1 MNPSPTRPH
10 VRLVA
15 ATAIAAVASL
25 GLASAAAGDD
35 TPDGLGLTAEVTDH
49 GPVATEVSTSVSETG
64 TLPDGTPVLYIGG
77 SGEPASFTV
86 VNAETGELIFAADV
100 PPKSIGSPIQPLPDG
115 SAFFGLRDGSG
126 TIIYHWDA
134 ETHEITEALE
144 NPADGRLVRE
154 LQLGDDGL
162 LYGSTYPNT
171 RVFSY
176 DPESGEERDY
186 GNILDA
192 GDSDTYAEG
201 FAVHDGTAY
210 VGTGMQNGHF
220 VTVDLDS
227 GETTEIELPAE
238 YDQISR
244 FYRFQQV
251 GDLIAMAFSPGLSA
265 GTNTMFWDT
274 AAGEFA
280 CEGAIDSFVSL
291 NNPYSD
297 ATEDGRFYYKANDEL
312 WEFDSTDC
320 SVSPTGWIDTDL
332 EDTGTHRTLS
342 LVSTGAGSEH
352 LLLGLN
358 RDGSFW
364 NFDPATSEHEFFESQ
379 VTGSPLTAHSLHVG
393 PDEQV
398 YLGIYLS
405 PQVLGRFDP
414 ATETIEQIS
423 GPSQADSW
431 LTVDDQLL
439 IGSYGNAVIHQGDPF
454 AEWEW
459 DTNPA
464 QQFRLIGEQQ
474 DRVIQMATDG
484 DTVAIATVAD
494 YGVQGGGLTITDMT
508 DSGTTYRD
516 LVEAQSTASVAY
528 GNDGLIYAGTSIRGG
543 LSSDNSPLDAHLVT
557 FDPEQG
563 TVTNAVVPVEG
574 NDVVSGLVPI
584 GDSIF
589 GVTNSAHLFE
599 FDTTTGEVVEIY
611 DLGTDTSASPWG
623 LGSGLHLSPAD
634 GLLYGNS
641 GGDVFAFDPETGEH
655 QILASD
661 THYKRMDISPD
672 GTIYALDDTHLYEI
686 TVDGAGAECTQTID
700 GRYAGAL
707 TISEGVTC
715 IESGSVHG
723 PITVQ
728 AGASLLADGAELR
741 GPLHSTGAAAV
752 ELVGSSI
759 YGPVTITGT
768 TGSTILSD
776 NEIRGP
782 LSCSGNDPAPL
793 DLGSPNTVRGPQS
806 GQCSDL

>member
-1 MNPSPTRPH
+1 MNHSPTRPH

-15 ATAIAAVASL
+15 ATAVAAVASL

-49 GPVATEVSTSVSETG
+49 GLVATEVSTSVSEAG

-134 ETHEITEALE
+134 ETHEVTEVLE
-144 NPADGRLVRE
+144 NPAGGRLVRE

-176 DPESGEERDY
+176 DPATGEERDY
-186 GNILDA
+186 GNILDSD
-192 GDSDTYAEG
+192 DSDTYAEG

-227 GETTEIELPAE
+227 GEMAEIELPAE

-251 GDLIAMAFSPGLSA
+251 GDLIAMAFSPGISG
-265 GTNTMFWDT
+265 GTNTLFWDA

-297 ATEDGRFYYKANDEL
+297 ATEDGRFYYKANDEI

-332 EDTGTHRTLS
+332 EDTGTHRTLG
-342 LVSTGAGSEH
+342 LVSTGDGSEH

-364 NFDPATSEHEFFESQ
+364 NFDPATGEHEFFESQ
-379 VTGSPLTAHSLHVG
+379 VTGSALTAHSIHVG

-398 YLGIYLS
+398 YMGIYLS

-431 LTVDDQLL
+431 LTFDDELL

-516 LVEAQSTASVAY
+516 LVEAQSTASVTF

-584 GDSIF
+584 GDSIW
-589 GVTNSAHLFE
+589 GVTNSGDLFE
-599 FDTTTGEVVEIY
+599 FDTTTQEVTNTY
-611 DLGTDTSASPWG
+611 DLGTDHSASPWG
-623 LGSGLHLSPAD
+623 LGSTVQLNPAD
-634 GLLYGNS
+634 GLLYGIA
-641 GGDVFAFDPETGEH
+641 GGSIFAFDPETREQ
-655 QILASD
+655 QILLDDLS
-661 THYKRMDISPD
+661 YKRMDIAPD

-686 TVDGAGAECTQTID
+686 AVDGAGAECTQTID
-700 GRYAGAL
+700 GQHAGPL

-728 AGASLLADGAELR
+728 TGGSLIADGAELR
-741 GPLHSTGAAAV
+741 GPLHSTGAATV

-759 YGPVTITGT
+759 HGPVSITGT
-768 TGSTILSD
+768 TGSTVLSD

-782 LSCSGNDPAPL
+782 LSCSGNDPAPS

-806 GQCSDL
+806 GQCRDL

>member
-1 MNPSPTRPH
+1 MTHSPMRPH
-10 VRLVA
+10 ARLVA
-15 ATAIAAVASL
+15 ATAVAALASL
-25 GLASAAAGDD
+25 GLASSAAGDD
-35 TPDGLGLTAEVTDH
+35 ASEGLDLSTEVTDH
-49 GPVATEVSTSVSETG
+49 GLVGTEVSTSVSEAG

-100 PPKSIGSPIQPLPDG
+100 PPKSISSPIQPLPDG

-144 NPADGRLVRE
+144 NPAGGRLVRE

-171 RVFSY
+171 HVFSY
-176 DPESGEERDY
+176 SPETGEERDY
-186 GNILDA
+186 GSVLEA
-192 GDSDTYAEG
+192 GDSDSYAEG

-210 VGTGMQNGHF
+210 VGTGMQSANF

-227 GETTEIELPAE
+227 GAVTDVDLPAGYE
-238 YDQISR
+238 QITR

-251 GDLIAMAFSPGLSA
+251 GDLIAMAFSPGLSG
-265 GTNTMFWDT
+265 GTNTLFWDT
-274 AAGEFA
+274 ANAEWT

-291 NNPYSD
+291 NNPYSE
-297 ATEDGRFYYKANDEL
+297 ATEDGRFYYKANDEI

-320 SVSPTGWIDTDL
+320 SVSATGWIDTDL
-332 EDTGTHRTLS
+332 EDTGTHRTLG
-342 LVSTGAGSEH
+342 LVSTGDGSEH

-364 NFDPATSEHEFFESQ
+364 NFDPATGEHEFFESQ
-379 VTGSPLTAHSLHVG
+379 VTGSALTAHSIHVG

-398 YLGIYLS
+398 YMGIYLS
-405 PQVLGRFDP
+405 PQVLSRFDP
-414 ATETIEQIS
+414 ATEEIEQIS

-431 LTVDDQLL
+431 LTFDDQLL

-454 AEWEW
+454 AEWDW
-459 DTNPA
+459 DTNPSE
-464 QQFRLIGEQQ
+464 QFQLIGEQQ

-484 DTVAIATVAD
+484 DQVAIATVAD
-494 YGVQGGGLTITDMT
+494 YGVQGGGLTLTDMT

-516 LVEAQSTASVAY
+516 LVEAQSTTSVAY
-528 GNDGLIYAGTSIRGG
+528 GNDDLIYAGTSIRGG

-574 NDVVSGLVPI
+574 NDVVAGLVPI
-584 GDSIF
+584 DDTIW
-589 GVTNSAHLFE
+589 GVTNSGDLFE
-599 FDTTTGEVVEIY
+599 FDTTTQEVANTY
-611 DLGTDTSASPWG
+611 DLGTEHSASPWG
-623 LGSGLHLSPAD
+623 LGSTVQRNPAD
-634 GLLYGNS
+634 GLLYGIA
-641 GGDVFAFDPETGEH
+641 GGSIFAFDPETKEH
-655 QILASD
+655 EVLAAD
-661 THYKRMDISPD
+661 TAYKRMDIAAD
-672 GTIYALDDTHLYEI
+672 GTIYALDETNLFEI
-686 TVDGAGAECTQTID
+686 TVTGAAPSCTDTID
-700 GRYAGAL
+700 SGHAGPL
-707 TISEGVTC
+707 TVSEGTTC
-715 IESGSVHG
+715 IEGGTVSG

-728 AGASLLADGAELR
+728 TAGSLIVDGAELR
-741 GPLHSTGAAAV
+741 GPLRSTGAATV

-759 YGPVTITGT
+759 HGPVTITGT
-768 TGSTILSD
+768 TGSTVLSD

-806 GQCSDL
+806 GQCRDL